1 MPRVSD
7 QLILNRSL
15 IGQASDKRGQQETKS
30 LEQLVTETG
39 AKKIKV
45 WDDALI
51 RTGKYIV

>member
-1 MPRVSD
+1 M
-7 QLILNRSL
+7 ILNRSL
-15 IGQASDKRGQQETKS
+15 IGQASDEKRGQQETKS